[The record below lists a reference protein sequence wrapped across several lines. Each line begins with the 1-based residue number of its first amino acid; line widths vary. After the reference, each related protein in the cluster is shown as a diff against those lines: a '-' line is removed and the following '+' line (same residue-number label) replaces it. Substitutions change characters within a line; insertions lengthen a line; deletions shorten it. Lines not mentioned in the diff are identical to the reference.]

1 MKILTANFV
10 TCAVKACKSSPES
23 FPLHF
28 RDAELEQTDMEFN
41 PTFLRNI
48 LPRIEWD
55 ALRTTAEETKPEV
68 SGLDAAA
75 EEGPQADN
83 QPVAV
88 DSGAESQDKLWKD
101 LHKLLFETQV
111 VEGKLVCGHCGHE
124 YRIKEGIANFLLPNH
139 LV

>member
-1 MKILTANFV
+1 M
-10 TCAVKACKSSPES
+10 
-23 FPLHF
+23 
-28 RDAELEQTDMEFN
+28 
-41 PTFLRNI
+41 
-48 LPRIEWD
+48 
-55 ALRTTAEETKPEV
+55 
-68 SGLDAAA
+68 DAAA